1 MSSETNS
8 DYPSNYQPF
17 DQTPDHL
24 YEVIFDQHQEIQAIK
39 REMDISEKTGL
50 PSEKALKKFI
60 SDYDIHHPYS
70 VMVTY
75 IDLKDFGQINR
86 EIGHSAADKKIY
98 EFAQGFKTVIR
109 KGDIIFNPHGD
120 EFVLISIIKPQ
131 DDPDIKPEQGL
142 KNTLIRINNFSETKF
157 EFESVMFDKN
167 IHKSLSDTVIE
178 ADRKLMAKKQAKR
191 EDKKSI

>member
-60 SDYDIHHPYS
+60 SDYDIHHPYN

-109 KGDIIFNPHGD
+109 EGDIVFNPHGD
-120 EFVLISIIKPQ
+120 EFVLISMIKPQ
-131 DDPDIKPEQGL
+131 TDSDISPEQSL
-142 KNTLIRINNFSETKF
+142 KNILTRINNFSESKF
-157 EFESVMFDKN
+157 DFESVTF
-167 IHKSLSDTVIE
+167 KSSRHRSLRDAIDE
-178 ADRKLMAKKQAKR
+178 ADKKLMNRKEEKR
-191 EDKKSI
+191 SLNK